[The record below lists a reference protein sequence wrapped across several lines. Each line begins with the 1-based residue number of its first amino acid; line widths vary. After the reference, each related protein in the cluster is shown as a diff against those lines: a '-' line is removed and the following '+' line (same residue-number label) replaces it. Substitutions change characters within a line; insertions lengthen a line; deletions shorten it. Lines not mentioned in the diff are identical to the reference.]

1 MDGVLS
7 GVYRRPEER
16 DQYQLPRLAANRT
29 FTFPAGQACARRY
42 AVQRDASLA
51 DDHNARQ
58 KETPLP
64 RSIAPLEDASM
75 PQHSVATSVETRA
88 SWIAAG
94 VVLFIFT
101 FSYGAPLVAVVAL
114 KPIAAELG
122 SPRSIP
128 ALANSL
134 AWLGS
139 GTGALAFGW
148 IAERIGIRATVVFG
162 GAMIGCGLALASHGA
177 TSELL
182 VGHGVLLG
190 LLGGGA
196 VNVPLIIYITRWF
209 DRRRGSAVA
218 LVSSGQYIAGA
229 LWPPLIA
236 LGIAEIGWRGTML
249 VFGVASTIAVALG
262 TLVLLKPTPPGDAAA
277 EQNGVT
283 SAHVSGLSPRATFVL
298 LCVAG
303 FLCCTP
309 MAMPPAHLVALCS
322 DFGIA
327 PARGALMLSVLL
339 GSAFISRQLWGWLSD
354 TIGGLNTIL
363 AASICQAA
371 ALVGFVVTQDEAG
384 LFAVSAAF
392 GLGFSGIIPAYVL
405 ALRELYAAAEAAWRI
420 PLWFFCNICGMA
432 FGGWLAGYIYD
443 QVGAYGPAFT
453 LGVGLNLCNI
463 AIIWLLAARRET
475 RPSVI
480 PKPATAQ

>member
-1 MDGVLS
+1 MLQQ
-7 GVYRRPEER
+7 P
-16 DQYQLPRLAANRT
+16 
-29 FTFPAGQACARRY
+29 
-42 AVQRDASLA
+42 
-51 DDHNARQ
+51 
-58 KETPLP
+58 
-64 RSIAPLEDASM
+64 
-75 PQHSVATSVETRA
+75 VATSVETRA
-88 SWIAAG
+88 SWVAAG
-94 VVLFIFT
+94 VVLLIFT

-162 GAMIGCGLALASHGA
+162 GAMIGCGLALASYGA

-236 LGIAEIGWRGTML
+236 LGIAEIGWRATML
-249 VFGVASTIAVALG
+249 VFGIASTIAVALA

-322 DFGIA
+322 DVGIA

-371 ALVGFVVTQDEAG
+371 ALLGFVFTQDEAG

-432 FGGWLAGYIYD
+432 FGGWLAGFIYD

-453 LGVGLNLCNI
+453 LGVGLNLLNI
-463 AIIWLLAARRET
+463 AIIWLLATRRET
-475 RPSVI
+475 RPGVI
-480 PKPATAQ
+480 PRPASAQ

>member
-1 MDGVLS
+1 M
-7 GVYRRPEER
+7 
-16 DQYQLPRLAANRT
+16 T
-29 FTFPAGQACARRY
+29 
-42 AVQRDASLA
+42 QRA
-51 DDHNARQ
+51 
-58 KETPLP
+58 
-64 RSIAPLEDASM
+64 
-75 PQHSVATSVETRA
+75 VATSVETRA
-88 SWIAAG
+88 SWTAAG
-94 VVLFIFT
+94 IVLFIFT

-114 KPIAAELG
+114 KPIAAELS

-148 IAERIGIRATVVFG
+148 IAERVGIRATVVFG
-162 GAMIGCGLALASHGA
+162 GAMIGCGLALASYGA

-236 LGIAEIGWRGTML
+236 FGIAEIGWRGTML
-249 VFGVASTIAVALG
+249 VFGIASTFAVALA
-262 TLVLLKPTPPGDAAA
+262 TLLLLKPTPPGDAAV
-277 EQNGVT
+277 EQDGVT

-309 MAMPPAHLVALCS
+309 MAMPPAHLVALCT

-371 ALVGFVVTQDEAG
+371 ALLGFVFTQDEAG
-384 LFAVSAAF
+384 LFAVAAAF

-432 FGGWLAGYIYD
+432 FGGWVAGFIYD

-453 LGVGLNLCNI
+453 LGVGLNLLNI

-480 PKPATAQ
+480 LKPASAQ